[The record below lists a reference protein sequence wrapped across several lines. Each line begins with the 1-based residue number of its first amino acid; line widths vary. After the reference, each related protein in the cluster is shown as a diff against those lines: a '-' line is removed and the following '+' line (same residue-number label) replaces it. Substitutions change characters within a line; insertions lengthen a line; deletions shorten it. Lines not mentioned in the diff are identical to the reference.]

1 MLQNTWD
8 TGKPLDRGSSA
19 PKASD
24 AEAEAWKR
32 GPFLL
37 DGGLDT
43 LEACRS
49 FQRNECPPLILSP
62 LPSPQL
68 ELGSW

>member
-8 TGKPLDRGSSA
+8 TGQPLDRGSSA

-37 DGGLDT
+37 DGGPDT
-43 LEACRS
+43 PEARRP
-49 FQRNECPPLILSP
+49 FQRNECLPLILSP